1 MDSAAAP
8 PVGRRATIRRDDDR
22 RAPTHAGRRSYDGQ
36 LDAAAGCLV
45 DEAVIVLC
53 HALEAMVSQN
63 APAAI
68 QSDADELVNSLRLL
82 KVDIDDWDH

>member
-1 MDSAAAP
+1 MDNVSAPSA
-8 PVGRRATIRRDDDR
+8 GRRVTIRRIDDR
-22 RAPTHAGRRSYDGQ
+22 RAHTRAGRRSYDVQ
-36 LDAAAGCLV
+36 LDAATGCLV

-53 HALEAMVSQN
+53 HALDAMVAQN

-82 KVDIDDWDH
+82 RAEIDEWDH